1 VFSRFAANVANMEM
15 ILRVLLRQGTSY
27 NRMKFCDIASD
38 LIVLKYA
45 FQIIATHCC

>member
-15 ILRVLLRQGTSY
+15 LLRVLLRRGTSY
-27 NRMKFCDIASD
+27 NIMKFRDIASD

-45 FQIIATHCC
+45 EIIATRCC